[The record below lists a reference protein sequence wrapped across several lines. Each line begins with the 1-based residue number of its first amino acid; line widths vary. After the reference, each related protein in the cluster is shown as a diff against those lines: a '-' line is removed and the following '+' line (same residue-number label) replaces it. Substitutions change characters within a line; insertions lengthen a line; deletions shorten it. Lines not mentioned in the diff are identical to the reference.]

1 MIQVYHN
8 ASRGQRGGYGGR
20 VPRQA
25 DHEQRRRQIADALV
39 RIAATRGL
47 HNAGM
52 REVAAEAGVSVR
64 LIQYYFGTKEELLR
78 FTMEYLARQF
88 AERAKARFRP
98 AGAASPAGPRAIIDA
113 ILTEALPTDEDSR
126 VFHIVYSSYTSLS
139 LTDPVYA
146 METPMHASD
155 AVENVIAAQL
165 AKAQQAGQAPADFD
179 ARVEATSLMAMSAAL
194 SISVL
199 AGQRSAE
206 NALEILH
213 YHLDRMLPPDRS
225 PAGTA
230 SLPGSSPS
238 WQATP
243 HQ

>member
-1 MIQVYHN
+1 MIRLYHN
-8 ASRGQRGGYGGR
+8 ASRGRRGGYGGR

-25 DHEQRRRQIADALV
+25 DHEQRRRQIAGALV

-47 HNAGM
+47 HNAGL

-78 FTMEYLARQF
+78 YTMEYLARQL
-88 AERAKARFRP
+88 AERVKARLGA
-98 AGAASPAGPRAIIDA
+98 AGAAGPPGPRAIIDA

-139 LTDPVYA
+139 LTDPAYA
-146 METPMHASD
+146 MQAPMHASD
-155 AVENVIAAQL
+155 VVENVIAAQL
-165 AKAQQAGQAPADFD
+165 AKAQQAGQAPAGFD
-179 ARVEATSLMAMSAAL
+179 APAEATSLMAMSAAL
-194 SISVL
+194 SLSVL
-199 AGQRSAE
+199 AGQRSAG

-213 YHLDRMLPPDRS
+213 YHLDRLLPPDRS

-230 SLPGSSPS
+230 SLPGSPPS

-243 HQ
+243 HR

>member
-1 MIQVYHN
+1 
-8 ASRGQRGGYGGR
+8 

-25 DHEQRRRQIADALV
+25 DHEQRRRQIAGALV

-88 AERAKARFRP
+88 SERVKARLG
-98 AGAASPAGPRAIIDA
+98 AMGAAGPPGPRAVIDA

-126 VFHIVYSSYTSLS
+126 VFHIVYGSYAWLS

-146 METPMHASD
+146 MEFPVRASD

-165 AKAQQAGQAPADFD
+165 AKAQQDGQAPAGFNPR
-179 ARVEATSLMAMSAAL
+179 AEATSLMAISAGL
-194 SISVL
+194 SVEVL
-199 AGQRSAE
+199 HGHRSAE
-206 NALEILH
+206 DALEILH
-213 YHLDRMLPPDRS
+213 YHLDRLLPPERADGF
-225 PAGTA
+225 PASDERAGGA
-230 SLPGSSPS
+230 RRRLD
-238 WQATP
+238 
-243 HQ
+243 